1 LPGEQEIRSYVNS
14 LDIAIEKERDSY
26 TFYEKASETVTNMG
40 VREFFK
46 ELKEEEIRHE
56 RILTDYRDRI
66 TAENRIDPA
75 DLSIRNVR
83 DLGISR
89 TLLSLDMDGDT
100 GIQDALIIAM
110 KREEKAVELF
120 HNLSVTTPDAGLKA
134 LFEKL
139 REEEIKHLKRIE
151 TMYDDVIYAEN

>member
-1 LPGEQEIRSYVNS
+1 MPGNSEIQAYVNS
-14 LDIAIEKERDSY
+14 LDIAIRKEQDSY
-26 TFYEKASETVTNMG
+26 GFYRKAGETVTNMG

-46 ELKEEEIRHE
+46 ELMNEEIRHE
-56 RILTDYRDRI
+56 KILTDYRDRI
-66 TAENRIDPA
+66 TAEKKIDPT
-75 DLSIRNVR
+75 DLSIRNVK

-89 TLLSLDMDGDT
+89 TLLSLDMDEDT
-100 GIQDALIIAM
+100 SIQDALIIAM

-120 HNLSVTTPDAGLKA
+120 HNLAAVTTEEGLRT

-151 TMYDDVIYAEN
+151 TMYDDFIYAEN